1 MLFLSVLDKM
11 AMGYQFWGNCCAGA
25 NLDIWH
31 LLSIKLCYI
40 VVKLLHL
47 FSPKKLWYFHVAY
60 QQREMSLQRGGPR
73 DQITK

>member
-1 MLFLSVLDKM
+1 MFFLSVLDKM
-11 AMGYQFWGNCCAGA
+11 AMGYQFWCQSR
-25 NLDIWH
+25 H
-31 LLSIKLCYI
+31 LALFSIKLCYI

-73 DQITK
+73 DQIKK